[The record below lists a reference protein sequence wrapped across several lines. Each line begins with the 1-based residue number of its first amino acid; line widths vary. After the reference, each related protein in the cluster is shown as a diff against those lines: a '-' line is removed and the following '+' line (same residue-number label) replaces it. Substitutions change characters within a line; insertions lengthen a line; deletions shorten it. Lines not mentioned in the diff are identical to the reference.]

1 MYVGT
6 QSGCLTDLKAAL
18 EGAAMMDGTTA
29 APESA
34 VDCQGKS
41 AARKARSAANIA
53 KWSTYLP
60 PDCVQSMV
68 RMGWDDST

>member
-34 VDCQGKS
+34 VDCRGKVLRRGLS
-41 AARKARSAANIA
+41 VERLQRQPGPS
-53 KWSTYLP
+53 
-60 PDCVQSMV
+60 
-68 RMGWDDST
+68 

>member
-34 VDCQGKS
+34 VDAG
-41 AARKARSAANIA
+41 RARSAANIA